1 MSSTRSTDK
10 LWHVGAPATQE
21 LPSSVLPNREEVLC
35 VLQYHAKLNPRD
47 LAFSVRQTALN
58 VQHQYSKANIPTID
72 PCDILK
78 KVRRLHEE
86 YNGLKKSKSR
96 TTGQAEENRANFV
109 ACLKNL
115 FDVAHRDAM
124 SKNTIK
130 EDRDFLEA
138 QRKPGRQGKMGGMD
152 RAWVEKETRTQQRRD
167 DDGSR
172 TAQESQAFAERQAT
186 VELESSTSCSSPEEQ
201 DVIASPPPKRSRR
214 VPSQKKIISPQVS
227 AALDR
232 TNISDRKAAHV
243 LLPFAEELGAN
254 TREWSLSASTIN
266 RQRKR
271 HRQEKAAE
279 LKEKFAPDVP
289 LTLHCDGKLM
299 PSLTNEGVMDR
310 LPILVSGEGVEKILA
325 VPITDGKAEPTAN
338 TIHSVI
344 SEWAISDRIRAL
356 CFDTTATNTGSKGG
370 VCVRL
375 QQSLGR
381 DLLHLACRHHML
393 EILLGTVFSAL
404 IPETSQSPDI
414 AAFVR
419 FREFWPYVEQDQYRT
434 ANEELKEDW
443 VDDILKLCQGYLRKD
458 HPRDDYRELLELAVV
473 FLGGIPHGRKKIFF
487 HKPGAVHRARWMARA
502 IYALKM
508 WIFAPQFAKYQKQRP
523 SSSRAVKAA
532 VPSKLDE
539 FCNFIVRYYIRAWFS
554 AACSANAPRN
564 DLDLYKALVKKTNK
578 AIRESG
584 LKALGRHM
592 WYLSEVTV
600 GLALFDDEMPLE
612 EKRNVV
618 ANLRS
623 MEGSEEPP
631 PKVCVEEADLD
642 NKTVASFVTKNTEK
656 FLDLLDIDKG
666 FLDVDPLPC
675 GGRTPPMYHPR
686 GKASTWPSRH
696 QRRRGMRGRSCAGFH

>member
-1 MSSTRSTDK
+1 
-10 LWHVGAPATQE
+10 
-21 LPSSVLPNREEVLC
+21 
-35 VLQYHAKLNPRD
+35 
-47 LAFSVRQTALN
+47 
-58 VQHQYSKANIPTID
+58 
-72 PCDILK
+72 
-78 KVRRLHEE
+78 
-86 YNGLKKSKSR
+86 
-96 TTGQAEENRANFV
+96 
-109 ACLKNL
+109 
-115 FDVAHRDAM
+115 M
-124 SKNTIK
+124 SKITIK
-130 EDRDFLEA
+130 EDCHFLEA

-152 RAWVEKETRTQQRRD
+152 RAWVEKEIRTPQRRD

-172 TAQESQAFAERQAT
+172 AAQESQAFAERQAT
-186 VELESSTSCSSPEEQ
+186 VELESSTSSSSPEEQ

-214 VPSQKKIISPQVS
+214 APSQKKIISPQVS

-254 TREWSLSASTIN
+254 TRELSLSASTIN

-289 LTLHCDGKLM
+289 LTLHWDGKLM
-299 PSLTNEGVMDR
+299 PSLTNEGVVDR

-419 FREFWPYVEQDQYRT
+419 FREFWPYVEQNQYRT

-443 VDDILKLCQGYLRKD
+443 VDDIIKLCQGYLRKD
-458 HPRDDYRELLELAVV
+458 HPRDDYRELLELAASLVES
-473 FLGGIPHGRKKIFF
+473 LM
-487 HKPGAVHRARWMARA
+487 AARRS
-502 IYALKM
+502 
-508 WIFAPQFAKYQKQRP
+508 F
-523 SSSRAVKAA
+523 STSREQ
-532 VPSKLDE
+532 SIGLDGWQE
-539 FCNFIVRYYIRAWFS
+539 RFT
-554 AACSANAPRN
+554 
-564 DLDLYKALVKKTNK
+564 L
-578 AIRESG
+578 
-584 LKALGRHM
+584 
-592 WYLSEVTV
+592 
-600 GLALFDDEMPLE
+600 
-612 EKRNVV
+612 
-618 ANLRS
+618 
-623 MEGSEEPP
+623 
-631 PKVCVEEADLD
+631 
-642 NKTVASFVTKNTEK
+642 
-656 FLDLLDIDKG
+656 
-666 FLDVDPLPC
+666 
-675 GGRTPPMYHPR
+675 
-686 GKASTWPSRH
+686 
-696 QRRRGMRGRSCAGFH
+696 